1 MQHQLALHLADAIFF
16 KQSDSEKREKRID
29 YNTSR

>member
-16 KQSDSEKREKRID
+16 KQSDSEKREKNQDRL
-29 YNTSR
+29 